1 MANQLKNYSVII
13 LISCISLAACKKN
26 IKEGAQTSAKKPPV
40 LVDVLIADFNNL
52 PSTVELNGNV
62 LPQEMIEIRPEV
74 SGRITQLMINDG
86 AAVAAGALLARINN
100 ADLQAQQQ
108 QLQVQYD
115 MAVKTEQR
123 LKKLLEINGVNQADY
138 DQALSQVNLITANKN
153 ILQAQLDKTE
163 IRVPFSGVLG
173 LRQISNGAYV
183 TPSSVLTTLQSKDQF
198 KLDFLVPESYL
209 PLLKINQKVN
219 VSSPHSSEI
228 LSATI
233 IAFESNINNS
243 TNNAKVRAKLHS
255 NKLKAGS
262 FVKINLDKSEKG
274 IVVPTNAIIPDALSN
289 QVVIVKNGKGKFQNV
304 KTGIRNANVV
314 QITEGINQGDS
325 VVVGGVL
332 FVRPN
337 AELKIKQ
344 IKSSQDFIEAK

>member
-123 LKKLLEINGVNQADY
+123 LKKLL
-138 DQALSQVNLITANKN
+138 
-153 ILQAQLDKTE
+153 
-163 IRVPFSGVLG
+163 
-173 LRQISNGAYV
+173 
-183 TPSSVLTTLQSKDQF
+183 
-198 KLDFLVPESYL
+198 
-209 PLLKINQKVN
+209 
-219 VSSPHSSEI
+219 
-228 LSATI
+228 
-233 IAFESNINNS
+233 
-243 TNNAKVRAKLHS
+243 
-255 NKLKAGS
+255 
-262 FVKINLDKSEKG
+262 
-274 IVVPTNAIIPDALSN
+274 
-289 QVVIVKNGKGKFQNV
+289 
-304 KTGIRNANVV
+304 
-314 QITEGINQGDS
+314 
-325 VVVGGVL
+325 
-332 FVRPN
+332 
-337 AELKIKQ
+337 
-344 IKSSQDFIEAK
+344 